1 MNPIDTAPQDV
12 KDRIIELRKMK
23 MSYASIS
30 IKVGRPVSY
39 VAAVWRMWMQ
49 DLLGTYSDD
58 DMAIRELAEQGKPA
72 PQIAAELGVSVSKVR
87 LVLYQARAYGAINQA
102 HVSSHKAKDPSKRRN
117 DISWRDYE
125 VWRRY
130 KLGVAGTNLST
141 QFQVTSA
148 RIYQIIAD
156 VSARIAY
163 LETLDPAAIAESA
176 RHVLFH
182 ASTLTQLPEYAGPSE
197 E

>member
-1 MNPIDTAPQDV
+1 MNPIDTVPQDV
-12 KDRIIELRKMK
+12 KDRIIELRRMK
-23 MSYASIS
+23 MSYESIS
-30 IKVGRPVSY
+30 IKVGRPALY

-49 DLLGTYSDD
+49 DLLGTHSDD
-58 DMAIRELAEQGKPA
+58 DMAIRELAGQGKPA

-87 LVLYQARAYGAINQA
+87 STIYQARAYGSIGQVEATP
-102 HVSSHKAKDPSKRRN
+102 HKAKDPSKRRN

-130 KLGVAGTNLST
+130 KLGTHGTKLSARFKLT
-141 QFQVTSA
+141 AA

-156 VSARIAY
+156 VSARIEY
-163 LETLDPAAIAESA
+163 LESLDPATITESA
-176 RHVLFH
+176 RHVLLH

>member
-30 IKVGRPVSY
+30 IEVGRPVSY

-58 DMAIRELAEQGKPA
+58 DMAIRELAEQGKLA

-87 LVLYQARAYGAINQA
+87 STIYAARAYGEISAQ
-102 HVSSHKAKDPSKRRN
+102 VSVHKARDPRRRRGE
-117 DISWRDYE
+117 ISWRDYE
-125 VWRRY
+125 LWRRS
-130 KLGVAGTNLST
+130 KLGASRSVLAK
-141 QFQVTSA
+141 QFRMTRA
-148 RIYQIIAD
+148 RVYQILAD

-163 LETLDPAAIAESA
+163 LETLAPDAVTETA